1 MRTGSTDSGLALSS
15 GSPETDPVP
24 GGRRRRAARGTIINS
39 AFLVGVGTLNLLK
52 SLIVAGFLTAS
63 EFGVWSIVYFAFLF
77 VGSLKLAAVSDKY
90 VQQSEPDQE
99 RAFQKAFTLDLL
111 SALILMAVMLVLAPV
126 LALLYGQHEL
136 LLPGLALALLLPALA
151 LQSPI
156 WIFYRRMDFLR
167 QRLLISVDPM
177 VGFLTTIPLAIAG
190 LGYWSLVVGILAGA
204 WAGGVLAA
212 FMASPYPLALRYER
226 VTMREYVAFSW
237 PLLIAVGAGLLIAQ
251 LSVLFGELE
260 LGLAGAGAIGLAG
273 TISAY
278 ADRVDTVITQTIYP
292 AICRVRDRRDLLM
305 EAFTKSNRLALMW
318 GVPFGVGLSLFAADL
333 IEFGIGEQ
341 WENALILLQVMGVTA
356 AVNHIGFNWGAF
368 YRAVG
373 NTRPMA
379 VVSVSALSAFM
390 VAAVPL
396 LFLYGLDGFAAGIAI
411 MAAVTL
417 ATRWYYVT
425 RLFPGFEIASY
436 MLRAIAPT
444 LPAAAAVLM
453 IRTAFGIER
462 SLEIALA
469 ELAVYVLVTAASTL
483 VLERALIREVISY
496 LHRTPPGE
504 LRAA

>member
-1 MRTGSTDSGLALSS
+1 MKAGNTESGLAPSSS
-15 GSPETDPVP
+15 GFESEPLS

-39 AFLVGVGTLNLLK
+39 VFLVGIGTLNLLK

-99 RAFQKAFTLDLL
+99 HAFQKAFTLDVL
-111 SALILMAVMLVLAPV
+111 SALIFMALMLLLAPA
-126 LALLYGQHEL
+126 LALLYGQDEL
-136 LLPGLALALLLPALA
+136 LLPGLALALLLPGLA
-151 LQSPI
+151 LQSPT

-167 QRLLISVDPM
+167 QRLLISVDPI

-204 WAGGVLAA
+204 WAGALVAL
-212 FMASPYPLALRYER
+212 MASPYRLALRYEQ

-237 PLLIAVGAGLLIAQ
+237 PLLIAVAAGLLIAQ
-251 LSVLFGELE
+251 LSVLFGEVA

-273 TISAY
+273 TLSAY
-278 ADRVDTVITQTIYP
+278 ADRVDTVITQALYP

-305 EAFTKSNRLALMW
+305 EAFTKSNRLTLMW

-341 WENALILLQVMGVTA
+341 WEEALILLQVFGLTA

-373 NTRPMA
+373 NTRPLA
-379 VVSVSALSAFM
+379 VVSVAALSAFL
-390 VAAVPL
+390 AAPAPL
-396 LFLYGLDGFAAGIAI
+396 LFAYGLEGFAAGMGV

-417 ATRWYYVT
+417 SARWYYLT
-425 RLFPGFEIASY
+425 RLFPGFEVASY

-444 LPAAAAVLM
+444 LPAAAAVL
-453 IRTAFGIER
+453 IPRAAFDIER
-462 SLEIALA
+462 SLEVALA
-469 ELAVYVLVTAASTL
+469 ELAAYLLVTAVGTL
-483 VLERALIREVISY
+483 VLEGPLIREAISY
-496 LHRTPPGE
+496 LRRTPAGE